1 MQLPLNFILL
11 CFDFLLTLLFYKCD
25 IVIPLLSST
34 HGVVLDST
42 GMCRAVNA
50 AVGNH
55 KPKTK

>member
-1 MQLPLNFILL
+1 MSR
-11 CFDFLLTLLFYKCD
+11 FDFYFVYVILYVLFYKKG
-25 IVIPLLSST
+25 ST